1 VTTHPQPGLIAVLD
15 DVERARTIERLLVKT
30 GGAR

>member
-1 VTTHPQPGLIAVLD
+1 LIAVLD